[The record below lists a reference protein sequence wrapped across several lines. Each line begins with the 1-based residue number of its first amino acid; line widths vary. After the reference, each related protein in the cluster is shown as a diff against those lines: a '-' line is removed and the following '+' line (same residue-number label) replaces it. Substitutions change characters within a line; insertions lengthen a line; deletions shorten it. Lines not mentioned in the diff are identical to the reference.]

1 LNAPSQIDQQLGR
14 IEALVQ
20 QGSLAAAEQITR
32 EVISLAPQDRRGWS
46 WLGMLA
52 IMAGQPATGEEHL
65 RRAIALDPRDAYDWA
80 NLALAMRN
88 QGRAGD
94 AEQAVRQSLA
104 LDSSPAAHWAALGFT
119 LYDQQR
125 WAEAADAFRQSLARN
140 ASDATV
146 WTALGAAEHALG
158 RFDAAQESYEQSQRL
173 APDDVHVTTR
183 YALLASQRGNPRRG
197 IEIIHQVLAR
207 EPLLAPAWLV
217 LGNSQRLLDQLSA
230 AESAYRRAIEIEPAS
245 RDARYNLA
253 LVLLQ
258 RLSYSQ
264 AEAWARQLV
273 TENPADA
280 ESWLVLGG
288 ALHAQAR
295 TEEAIEALQR
305 SAALSPGVTPHS
317 KLLVALHYSTKLDSA
332 ALLAAHRQW
341 DAVHARPRL
350 PANPPR
356 PRPLPPGRKLR
367 LGFSAIDFSIGPT
380 GFLALRPI
388 ECFDRSQCE
397 VVLYSDRMWEDDLT
411 ARFRAAANRWRVT
424 AGLSDDEL
432 AEQIRRDEID
442 VLFDLGGHVGRRL
455 LAFAQKPAPLQIT
468 WLGYVGTT
476 GMQAMD
482 CLLADR
488 YHVRPGEEGH
498 YAETVLRMPHD
509 YICYGPPAHSPEIG
523 PLPALAAG
531 RITFGSFNNPAKYSH
546 VVLDA
551 WAAILQRVHGS
562 RLLLKYGGLDQGPF
576 CERLLVEFSRR
587 GVSRERILF
596 DGWSDNYDFL
606 AAYNRIDLAL
616 DTQPYSGG
624 LTTCES
630 LWMGV
635 PVITCP
641 GMTFAGRH
649 STSHLTNAGLGQFVA
664 EDWARYVEMAVAWT
678 SRLDELAELRRTL
691 REQLRSSLLC
701 DGPRFAHDLLT
712 LIQEHWNAHLQK

>member
-1 LNAPSQIDQQLGR
+1 VNASLEIDPRLAR

-20 QGSLAAAEQITR
+20 QGALAAAEQIAQ
-32 EVISLAPQDRRGWS
+32 EVIALAPQDRRGWS

-52 IMAGQPATGEEHL
+52 LMSGQAAVGEQHL
-65 RRAIALDPRDAYDWA
+65 RQAIALDPHDAYDWA
-80 NLALAMRN
+80 NLALAVRN

-94 AEQAVRQSLA
+94 AEQLIRQSLA
-104 LDSSPAAHWAALGFT
+104 IDPSPAPHWAALGFT

-125 WAEAADAFRQSLARN
+125 WADAAEAFRQSLARS
-140 ASDATV
+140 AAEAAI
-146 WTALGAAEHALG
+146 WTALGAAEHALC
-158 RFDAAQESYEQSQRL
+158 RYDAAQAAYERSLSL
-173 APDDVHVTTR
+173 APDDVHVATR
-183 YALLASQRGNPRRG
+183 YALLTSQRGDVRRG
-197 IEIIHQVLAR
+197 LEIVERVLAR
-207 EPLLAPAWLV
+207 EPLLVPAWLV

-230 AESAYRRAIEIEPAS
+230 AEAAYRRAIEIEPTS

-258 RLSYSQ
+258 RLSYCE

-280 ESWLVLGG
+280 ESWIVLGG
-288 ALHAQAR
+288 AVHAQGR
-295 TEEAIEALQR
+295 TDEAIQAMHR
-305 SAALSPGVTPHS
+305 SAALSKGVTSHS
-317 KLLVALHYSTKLDSA
+317 KLLVALHYSTQLDAA

-341 DAVHARPRL
+341 DAIHARPRL
-350 PANPPR
+350 PARPPR

-380 GFLALRPI
+380 GFLGLSPI
-388 ECFDRSQCE
+388 ECLDRRECA
-397 VVLYSDRMWEDDLT
+397 VVLYSDRLWEDDLT
-411 ARFRAAANRWRVT
+411 ARFRAAADTWRVS

-476 GMQAMD
+476 GMSAMD

-488 YHVRPGEEGH
+488 YHVRPGEEPH
-498 YAETVLRMPHD
+498 YSETILRMPQD
-509 YICYGPPAHSPEIG
+509 YICYSPPARSPAIG

-531 RITFGSFNNPAKYSH
+531 DFTFGSFNNPAKYSQ

-551 WAAILQRVHGS
+551 WAALLQRVPRA
-562 RLLLKYGGLDQGPF
+562 RLLLKYGGLDQGPL
-576 CERLLVEFSRR
+576 CDLLLAEFARR
-587 GVSRERILF
+587 GVARERILF

-606 AAYNRIDLAL
+606 AAYNRIDLEL

-624 LTTCES
+624 LTTCEA

-641 GMTFAGRH
+641 GATFAGRH
-649 STSHLTNAGLGQFVA
+649 STSHLTNAGFGQFVA
-664 EDWARYVEMAVAWT
+664 ADIKEYVEMAVAWT
-678 SRLDELAELRRTL
+678 RRLAELAELRVTM
-691 REQLRSSLLC
+691 REQVRNSPLC
-701 DGPRFAHDLLT
+701 DGPRFARDLLT
-712 LIQEHWNAHLQK
+712 LIRKHWNAAAR